1 MSLASAIQKA
11 AQTAFK
17 AIQDIPVTCT
27 YTSKGT
33 GVYASGAYTYPA
45 SEDYTG
51 LKFLFEDYEDKE
63 VDGSVI
69 KSTDQKISIPQ
80 LDLVDSSGDAVTP
93 AKKDTITD
101 SDSRVWTIEGIGKD
115 PARALWIFQGREP

>member
-1 MSLASAIQKA
+1 MGFADLAQKL
-11 AQTAFK
+11 AQTGYKIAGN
-17 AIQDIPVTCT
+17 IRVTCT